1 MIKMEISMVISMEIS
16 IQIENDL
23 YKLKVREAIAQTID
37 LIELCRKRQRE
48 KTK

>member
-16 IQIENDL
+16 IENYF
-23 YKLKVREAIAQTID
+23 YKLKAREAIAQTID
-37 LIELCRKRQRE
+37 LIELCRKRQKE